1 MIVENRRGMLVV
13 IGLDGRVLAVGVTT
27 VQCVRLRAALE
38 SLRRAA
44 AAFSAATK
52 GSAA

>member
-13 IGLDGRVLAVGVTT
+13 MDGRGRVLAVGVTT
-27 VQCVRLRAALE
+27 VQRVRLLAAME

-44 AAFSAATK
+44 AAFSAACN
-52 GSAA
+52 